1 MIPRNPIL
9 YVFLSLVLLFEQEPP
24 PPATPLPPSTP
35 AEPAPKAPPVD
46 SKGRPLPSFLIVGT
60 VFDENALSLPGVR
73 VRVRRIDEKRSRWE
87 TYSNSRGEFAVRVV
101 PGYEYEVTVHM
112 NKYQDQS
119 EVVNSKVDV
128 QQRLSIKLQ
137 PAEPTKT
144 GAKP

>member
-1 MIPRNPIL
+1 MTPRNSIL
-9 YVFLSLVLLFEQEPP
+9 YAFLSLVLLFEQEPP
-24 PPATPLPPSTP
+24 PPATPPPLSTP
-35 AEPAPKAPPVD
+35 TEAAPKAPLVD

-60 VFDENALSLPGVR
+60 VFDEKALSLPGVR
-73 VRVRRIDEKRSRWE
+73 VRVRRIDEKKSRWE

-119 EVVNSKVDV
+119 QVVNSKVDV

-137 PAEPTKT
+137 PVAPTKT